1 MDILRRIGCRSC
13 GTILAPVLSLGPI
26 YLSDFP
32 RSAGTRAHPPVPLDL
47 TRCTNPAC
55 TLVQLAHTTP
65 PDWMF
70 RQYWYRSNVNESMR
84 AELADIVR
92 DATSRVDLPHHAV
105 VVDIGANDGTLLQQ
119 YPQGLTTVAW
129 EPAANLYEALRPHA
143 NVLYP
148 EYFHVEADS
157 WGLESKARIISV
169 VACFYDLDDP
179 HVFLEGI
186 TRILHPEG
194 VLVIQQAYLPAML
207 AATAFDNLCHEHLT
221 YQDLRSL
228 EAMLEPHGL
237 RVFDVVERAING
249 GSFRALIGFADHWGA
264 REAVE
269 ALRRKELAFYADR
282 PRVFEAFAHK
292 VERVKAQLQAILAMY
307 TAKGATV
314 DLLGAS
320 TKGSTL
326 IQYCGL
332 DARTIRQAW
341 ERSPEKWGRYYSVS
355 AIPIVSDEEGRK
367 DPPAVLLSTIWQFRD
382 SLLAREAEYLSKGGR
397 IVFPLPHVET
407 VLYGAQSHTPTYPFP
422 ATSPED

>member
-1 MDILRRIGCRSC
+1 MDTLRRIGCRSC

-92 DATSRVDLPHHAV
+92 DASSRVDLPHPAV
-105 VVDIGANDGTLLQQ
+105 VVDIGANDGTLLQG

-157 WGLESKARIISV
+157 WGLESKAKVISC
-169 VACFYDLDDP
+169 AAMFYDLDDP
-179 HVFLEGI
+179 HAFLEGI

-237 RVFDVVERAING
+237 RVFDVAKRAING
-249 GSFRALIGFADHWGA
+249 GSFRALIGFASHWGA
-264 REAVE
+264 QERVALLRQQE
-269 ALRRKELAFYADR
+269 ALFYHDR
-282 PRVFEAFAHK
+282 PRVFEAFAHR
-292 VERVKAQLQAILAMY
+292 VERVKEQLQGVLAGY
-307 TAKGATV
+307 ATV
-314 DLLGAS
+314 GGVVDLYAAS
-320 TKGSTL
+320 TKANTL
-326 IQYCGL
+326 LQYVGL
-332 DARTIRQAW
+332 DARSIRQAW
-341 ERSPEKWGRYYSVS
+341 ERSPEKVGRYVGVS
-355 AIPIVSDEEGRK
+355 AIPIVSEAEGRA
-367 DPPAVLLSTIWQFRD
+367 DPPSALLVGAYQFRD
-382 SLLAREAEYLSKGGR
+382 AFLAREHEYMTQGGR
-397 IVFPLPHVET
+397 LIFPLPVVE
-407 VLYGAQSHTPTYPFP
+407 VVQYGKSVQR
-422 ATSPED
+422 D